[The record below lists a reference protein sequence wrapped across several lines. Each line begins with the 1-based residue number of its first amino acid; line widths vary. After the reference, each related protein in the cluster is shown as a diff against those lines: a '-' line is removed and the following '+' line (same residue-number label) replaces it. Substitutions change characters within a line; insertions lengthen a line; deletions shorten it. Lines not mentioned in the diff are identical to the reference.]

1 MGNILSFIFFNYL
14 SYVKQL
20 NYSNNISVWLIG
32 KNRLLTLKQKQQH
45 YEILHVASS
54 WSWRFQ
60 LLCRL
65 PQVPCWYHLLTL
77 HRASNNLTRLGSD
90 DIPRTG
96 GRHQTRRRLMMK
108 FLYFV
113 YNAHPPRQRAL
124 SLPRTWSIIIHCVA
138 PICSCHVVLGR
149 RYNTHFFR
157 FCWSST
163 LLSRLRTG
171 LASLSY
177 G

>member
-90 DIPRTG
+90 DIPRTA

-113 YNAHPPRQRAL
+113 YTMRIRHVNGR
-124 SLPRTWSIIIHCVA
+124 WV
-138 PICSCHVVLGR
+138 CHVLGQS
-149 RYNTHFFR
+149 
-157 FCWSST
+157 SST
-163 LLSRLRTG
+163 VLHRSAPAT
-171 LASLSY
+171 
-177 G
+177 